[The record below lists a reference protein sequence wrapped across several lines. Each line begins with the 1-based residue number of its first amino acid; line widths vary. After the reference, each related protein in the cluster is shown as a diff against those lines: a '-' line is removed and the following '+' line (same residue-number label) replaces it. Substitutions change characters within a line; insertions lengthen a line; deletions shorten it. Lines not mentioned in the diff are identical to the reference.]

1 MINVAVIG
9 IGNMGKHHVR
19 NYSSLGNVNLVAV
32 CDLDEER
39 GKEIALKFSCKY
51 YQNYDEMF
59 DKEDIDAV
67 TIAVPTKFHKEV
79 TLNVLSKGKHVLL
92 EKPISDNVKDAEEII
107 EKAKE
112 KNLKFMIGHIERFNP
127 AVVKLKEIINQGK
140 LGKVISIIARRVG
153 PFPPQMKGS
162 SIIIDSAVHDIDV
175 MNYLLDKKPT
185 SILSHGNC
193 TSDNLNNEDCAE
205 ILLRY
210 PDVSGFIQ
218 VNWVTPIKIRNL
230 SVTGTLGYAEL
241 DYVDQKLI
249 MYKSFINKELVNFL
263 DVVNLAKL
271 IKSEIEIKKEE
282 PLSVELKSFIGCI
295 ENDIDPLV
303 SVKDGLD
310 ALEIAINSLENI
322 NKNEK

>member
-51 YQNYDEMF
+51 YKNYDEMF

-127 AVVKLKEIINQGK
+127 AVVKLKELINQGR

-153 PFPPQMKGS
+153 PFPPQIKGS

-185 SILSHGNC
+185 SVLSYGNC
-193 TSDNLNNEDCAE
+193 TTLDNLNNEDCAE

-210 PDVSGFIQ
+210 LDVSGFIQ

-241 DYVDQKLI
+241 DYITQKLVV
-249 MYKSFINKELVNFL
+249 YENHKSREFSDFS
-263 DVVNLAKL
+263 DVVEFAQHSK
-271 IKSEIEIKKEE
+271 KEINIENEE
-282 PLSVELKSFIGCI
+282 PLSIELKSFVGCI
-295 ENDIDPLV
+295 ENDINPLV
-303 SVKDGLD
+303 GGEDGLTT
-310 ALEIAINSLENI
+310 LKIAIEAINNL
-322 NKNEK
+322 NKN